1 MKLSKTYIEGDERM
15 VKILRKWFGTSES
28 EKKDSKASTSYTPV
42 RWSGD
47 GGLAHPTWVASMNK
61 WPPKKRR
68 F

>member
-1 MKLSKTYIEGDERM
+1 M
-15 VKILRKWFGTSES
+15 VEILRKWFGSS
-28 EKKDSKASTSYTPV
+28 EKKTQTQKQSTDYTPV

-47 GGLAHPTWVASMNK
+47 GGLAHPAWVDSMKK

>member
-1 MKLSKTYIEGDERM
+1 VKLSKTHIEGDGRM

-28 EKKDSKASTSYTPV
+28 EKKDSNPSTSYTAV

-47 GGLAHPTWVASMNK
+47 GGLAHPAWVASMKK
-61 WPPKKRR
+61 WPPKKRL